1 MDCILTVL
9 TVAGS
14 GIYLRSE
21 HDSLW
26 FGRMPRNP
34 GETQGQPPAT
44 PSSPEPSAFFF
55 AFSFA
60 GLALSQHQQRMT
72 GGKEMKERKNGVC
85 YYYFPSTA
93 GGVSLGSPVV
103 LFPALL
109 LLLLL
114 SFLACGLLLLSLPL
128 RLSLSLLPLPL
139 PLLSLLELRLLL
151 SRLRSL

>member
-93 GGVSLGSPVV
+93 GGVSLESPVV
-103 LFPALL
+103 LFPE
-109 LLLLL
+109 LLL
-114 SFLACGLLLLSLPL
+114 SFLACGLLLRSLPL
-128 RLSLSLLPLPL
+128 RLSLSLLPL